1 MTMHADQLVGA
12 PVIDTAGQAVGT
24 IEQVF
29 RDDVDG
35 TPSWARIRSGQGL
48 HFVPLAGSSL
58 TNAGGLNVP
67 FDSDKILS
75 EPNLGVDRHMSV
87 DQEEELRKYFGLNV
101 PAQAQPSEPGGQSGQ
116 ATQAAAQAKAGQAP
130 AGQAQAGR
138 TQSGQ
143 AQAGN
148 AQSGTTQTGMAQP
161 GMAQPGMAQ
170 PGTTRPETT
179 PPGAAQPGT
188 TRPDLATQP
197 GKADPARMPAD
208 QPASAQSPAEWL
220 VRSEERMSVNLETS
234 EIGRVTLHK
243 HIDTEQVQQTVHGFH
258 EEYEIERAPITKD
271 DQVTGNLAES
281 EQQVILHEGKPIIS
295 KETVPVER
303 VRLSVKKVD
312 EDKTVSGEIRK
323 ERIEIDSDGDRLA
336 DKSRN
341 DGRPRK

>member
-12 PVIDTAGQAVGT
+12 PVIDSAGQAVGT

-48 HFVPLAGSSL
+48 HFVPLAGSSM

-101 PAQAQPSEPGGQSGQ
+101 PAQAQPSEPGGQAGQ
-116 ATQAAAQAKAGQAP
+116 AAAQAAAQAKTGQAP
-130 AGQAQAGR
+130 AGR
-138 TQSGQ
+138 TQT
-143 AQAGN
+143 GN

-161 GMAQPGMAQ
+161 GTQ
-170 PGTTRPETT
+170 PGTT
-179 PPGAAQPGT
+179 Q
-188 TRPDLATQP
+188 PDLATQP
-197 GKADPARMPAD
+197 GKADPARMAAG
-208 QPASAQSPAEWL
+208 QPASAPAEWL

-258 EEYEIERAPITKD
+258 EEYEIERVPITKD
-271 DQVTGNLAES
+271 DRISGNLAES
-281 EQQVILHEGKPIIS
+281 EQQVILHEAKPIIS

-312 EDKTVSGEIRK
+312 EDKTVSGQIRK
-323 ERIEIDSDGDRLA
+323 ERIEVDSDGDRLA
-336 DKSRN
+336 DRSPS

>member
-12 PVIDTAGQAVGT
+12 PVIDPAGQAVGT

-48 HFVPLAGSSL
+48 HFVPLAGSSM

-101 PAQAQPSEPGGQSGQ
+101 PAQAQPSEP
-116 ATQAAAQAKAGQAP
+116 
-130 AGQAQAGR
+130 
-138 TQSGQ
+138 
-143 AQAGN
+143 AGN

-161 GMAQPGMAQ
+161 GTTA
-170 PGTTRPETT
+170 PGTAAPGTAA
-179 PPGAAQPGT
+179 PGAGQPGT

-197 GKADPARMPAD
+197 GKADPARMPAS
-208 QPASAQSPAEWL
+208 QPASTPSPAEEWL

-258 EEYEIERAPITKD
+258 EEYEVERVPITKD
-271 DQVTGNLAES
+271 DQVSGSLAES
-281 EQQVILHEGKPIIS
+281 EQQVILHEAKPIIS

-336 DKSRN
+336 GNSRN